1 MERDLPRWLGPL
13 TTRLAREIGE
23 RGEHDHNRGINGF
36 CIQREA
42 AYIGTVKAVWYDY
55 SKVCRCV

>member
-23 RGEHDHNRGINGF
+23 RERGEHDHNRGINGF

-42 AYIGTVKAVWYDY
+42 VQ
-55 SKVCRCV
+55 

>member
-13 TTRLAREIGE
+13 TTRLAREIGK
-23 RGEHDHNRGINGF
+23 HDHNRGINGF

-42 AYIGTVKAVWYDY
+42 VSTRTVKAVCYDY
-55 SKVCRCV
+55 LKLC